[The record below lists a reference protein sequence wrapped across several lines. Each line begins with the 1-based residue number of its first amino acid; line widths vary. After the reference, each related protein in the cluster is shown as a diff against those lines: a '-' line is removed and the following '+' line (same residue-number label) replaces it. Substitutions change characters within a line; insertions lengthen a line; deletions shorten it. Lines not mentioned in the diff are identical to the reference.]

1 MSAKLI
7 ISILILMMAA
17 NENRAGNTC
26 DRFPNARDLSLS
38 ERTSFT
44 ATLSQFVGNRNG
56 NIVYE
61 EAITDD
67 NGRYCF
73 VFDVKTCGSNQVKH
87 CAVAFNNASGQFK
100 SKSVSCS
107 SATARTS

>member
-1 MSAKLI
+1 
-7 ISILILMMAA
+7 MAV
-17 NENRAGNTC
+17 NENRAGQQC
-26 DRFPNARDLSLS
+26 DRFPNARDLTGA
-38 ERTSFT
+38 ERSSFT
-44 ATLSQFVGNRNG
+44 STLSQFVGNRNG

-67 NGRYCF
+67 SGRYCF

-87 CAVAFNNASGQFK
+87 CAVSFNYANGNYR

-107 SATARTS
+107 SATASTS